1 MGAADVWERTADLQ
15 ATRRYL
21 MAENPCSMSATTLGA
36 AQRSL
41 IRLIESLSGQSALQK
56 KYDAYQARRT
66 SHSRLW
72 DDAVRILKLRPDIA
86 PEMIRRIPAKGPL
99 MIVANHPFGIVDGL
113 LLCWLVSQVRNDFKL
128 MLNGG
133 RYCPEMGGHAIAV
146 DLSGTKE
153 ALHTNIAARAEAQG
167 TLEQGSALVIFPAGG
182 ISTSPD
188 RWGRRPAMD
197 APWHPLP
204 AKLVQRTQ
212 CPVLPVWIAG
222 QNGRLFQIVSHF
234 SLALRW
240 GMLIGENMR
249 RTRKPVRIVV
259 GEPIPFTELASNT
272 DRSALS
278 RELCHRTYA
287 LGGVDA
293 SVPGVI
299 VGWPAALLPTPVSP
313 ARQRTLGRALSDL
326 VRERA

>member
-1 MGAADVWERTADLQ
+1 
-15 ATRRYL
+15 
-21 MAENPCSMSATTLGA
+21 MAENPCSMSTTTLGA
-36 AQRSL
+36 AQRIL
-41 IRLIESLSGQSALQK
+41 IRLIEILSGQSGLQK

-66 SHSRLW
+66 ARSRLW
-72 DDAVRILKLRPDIA
+72 DDAVRILRIRTDMA
-86 PEMIRRIPAKGPL
+86 PETIGRIPRRGPL

-113 LLCWLVSQVRNDFKL
+113 LLCWLVSQVRDDFKL

-133 RYCPEMGGHAIAV
+133 RYCPEMGGHAIAL
-146 DLSGTKE
+146 DFSGTKE
-153 ALHTNIAARAEAQG
+153 ALRTNIAARAEAQA
-167 TLEQGSALVIFPAGG
+167 TLEQGGVLIIFPAGG

-204 AKLVQRTQ
+204 AKLVQRTR

-249 RTRKPVRIVV
+249 RARKPVRIVA
-259 GEPIPFTELASNT
+259 GEPIAFAELAGET

-278 RELCHRTYA
+278 HELCLRTYA

-299 VGWPAALLPTPVSP
+299 VGWPAALLPKPHTP
-313 ARQRTLGRALSDL
+313 ARQRGQGSALSDL

>member
-1 MGAADVWERTADLQ
+1 MSRGGAPAALQ
-15 ATRRYL
+15 AANWRDL

-41 IRLIESLSGQSALQK
+41 IRLIEILSGQSALQK
-56 KYDAYQARRT
+56 KYDDYQARRT
-66 SHSRLW
+66 THSRLW
-72 DDAVRILKLRPDIA
+72 DDAVRILKIRVDIA
-86 PEMIRRIPAKGPL
+86 PEMIRRIPRNGPL

-153 ALHTNIAARAEAQG
+153 ALQTNVAARAEAQG
-167 TLEQGSALVIFPAGG
+167 TLEQGGVLIIFPAGG
-182 ISTSPD
+182 ISTAPD

-204 AKLVQRTQ
+204 AKLVQRTR
-212 CPVLPVWIAG
+212 CPVLPVWVAG
-222 QNGRLFQIVSHF
+222 QNGRLFQVVSHF

-249 RTRKPVRIVV
+249 RIREPVRIVV
-259 GEPIPFTELASNT
+259 GEPIPFAELADET
-272 DRSALS
+272 DRCALA
-278 RELCHRTYA
+278 RELCYRTYA

-293 SVPGVI
+293 SVAGAI
-299 VGWPAALLPTPVSP
+299 VGWPPALLPKPHTPAGQQGP
-313 ARQRTLGRALSDL
+313 GRALSDL